1 MSAKSSA
8 GISIDPTAY
17 VAPGAALVG
26 TVTLGPRSS
35 VWFHVTLRGDIAPI
49 RVGADSNIQDGA
61 VVHVDRDA
69 PALLGQRVT
78 LGHGAIVHASTI
90 EDDVLVAM
98 KAVVLSGCHVGRHS
112 LIGAGAVLPEGT
124 RVPEGSLVLG
134 VPGKVIR
141 PLTAEEIERVHRNAA
156 DYVELARAYRQ
167 GGFTVF
173 DEGKR

>member
-17 VAPGAALVG
+17 LAPGAALVG

-61 VVHVDRDA
+61 VVHVDRDV
-69 PALLGQRVT
+69 PALIGQRVT

-124 RVPEGSLVLG
+124 RIPEGSLVLG
-134 VPGKVIR
+134 VPGKVVR
-141 PLTAEEIERVHRNAA
+141 PLTPEEVERVHRNASA
-156 DYVELARAYRQ
+156 YVELARAYREGAFTMFS
-167 GGFTVF
+167 GGAS
-173 DEGKR
+173 

>member
-1 MSAKSSA
+1 MSAESSA

-17 VAPGAALVG
+17 VAPGASLVG
-26 TVTLGPRSS
+26 TVALGPRAS

-49 RVGADSNIQDGA
+49 SVGADSNIQDGA
-61 VVHVDRDA
+61 VVHVDRDV
-69 PALLGQRVT
+69 PALIGQRVT

-98 KAVVLSGCHVGRHS
+98 KAVVLSGCHLGRHS

-141 PLTAEEIERVHRNAA
+141 PLEPAEIERIHRNATA
-156 DYVELARAYRQ
+156 YVELGRAYRK

-173 DEGKR
+173 DGGTR